1 MIAFKATTGGLERL
15 AARITM
21 RANFLGSARMRSMVV
36 QPAADDLLKVYRQK
50 IDSFNPGEV
59 PDLAESTKKQK
70 AKQVGFVYPIL
81 KRTLDF
87 YNRMRAIITAPSGGS
102 GWRIQIDFPG
112 SKGSITNNR
121 LAEIFIRGEG
131 KQPKRD
137 FTQIPN
143 AWKSR
148 LFTRLRNA
156 LATL

>member
-1 MIAFKATTGGLERL
+1 MISFTATTGGLERL
-15 AARITM
+15 AARVTN
-21 RANFLGSARMRSMVV
+21 RANFLGSARMRSVV
-36 QPAADDLLKVYRQK
+36 QLAGDDLVRVYRQH
-50 IDSFNPGEV
+50 IDTFNPGDV

-81 KRTLDF
+81 KRTFDF

-112 SKGSITNNR
+112 TKGSITNNR

-131 KQPKRD
+131 RQPRRD

-143 AWKSR
+143 AWKNR
-148 LFTRLRNA
+148 LFARLRNA
-156 LATL
+156 FATL